1 MRTVNTV
8 IANIE
13 RIIRFLNKK
22 QENAGYS
29 NTNRHRQYVI
39 DDKTVWT
46 SPKVLKIIRDQ
57 MYASDMISNV
67 RARTKIAKQ
76 ESDMMSTMVELIQ
89 NHIKLLFNTE
99 ELIRDLKQKIYKEN
113 KTEMTVADAD
123 NVMNKMQKEKMNQYE
138 RNR

>member
-1 MRTVNTV
+1 
-8 IANIE
+8 
-13 RIIRFLNKK
+13 
-22 QENAGYS
+22 
-29 NTNRHRQYVI
+29 
-39 DDKTVWT
+39 
-46 SPKVLKIIRDQ
+46 

-123 NVMNKMQKEKMNQYE
+123 NVMNKMQKEKMN
-138 RNR
+138 